1 MRYDMYQ
8 YEIDNGL
15 DLQAPANSANEL
27 PDRRIIYVA
36 VVNCEAEGLSGRMT
50 VGTMN
55 FLRIFLT
62 EPVNEPSGV
71 TIYGEIV
78 DVVQLGQDDAVLHD
92 IVQLYR

>member
-1 MRYDMYQ
+1 
-8 YEIDNGL
+8 L
-15 DLQAPANSANEL
+15 A
-27 PDRRIIYVA
+27 DRRIIYVA
-36 VVNCEAEGLSGRMT
+36 VVNCAEQGLNGRMT
-50 VGTMN
+50 VGTVN

>member
-8 YEIDNGL
+8 YEIDNGI
-15 DLQAPANSANEL
+15 DQRAPANWANEL

-36 VVNCEAEGLSGRMT
+36 VVNCVEQGLSGRQT
-50 VGTMN
+50 VGTIT

-62 EPVNEPSGV
+62 EPVSEPSGV
-71 TIYGEIV
+71 EIYGEIV
-78 DVVQLGQDDAVLHD
+78 DIVQLGQDDAVLHD